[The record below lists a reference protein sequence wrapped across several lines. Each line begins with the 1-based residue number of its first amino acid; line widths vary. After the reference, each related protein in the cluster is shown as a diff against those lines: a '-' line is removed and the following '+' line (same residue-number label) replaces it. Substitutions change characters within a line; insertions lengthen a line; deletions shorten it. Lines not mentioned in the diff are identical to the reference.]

1 MPDSGIFVERAFT
14 VAFFWWVQ
22 PRGRSPQTAQR
33 RRRAMT
39 RMGNFVVHIS
49 LSKVRE
55 QSLKLNCSDPLAVA
69 DLSIV
74 VYLEGAES
82 QRANEITTGGS

>member
-1 MPDSGIFVERAFT
+1 MPDSGIFVERAFA
-14 VAFFWWVQ
+14 VAFFWWVQAEPAVQ

-74 VYLEGAES
+74 V
-82 QRANEITTGGS
+82 